1 MSAATQFFG
10 GGAGGDAAPANG
22 TDIRF
27 TMVAMGGGG
36 GAAFAG
42 GGAGRLV
49 VLENGIVATGSTFT
63 IDIGAFGS
71 GVPVSGPSQPGTAT
85 TVSLNTPL
93 PNNYGYFGIT
103 NKITAEGGGGGGASL
118 NDGSVGGSGGGGGG
132 APASN
137 NPTPAGGAAIPS
149 VNPTSTGS
157 QSGKYFHSIQSY
169 GFPGGNGN
177 PGNSVGAS
185 GGGAGGSGGWGT
197 GTNGPGITLN
207 FTGSDVEYCF
217 GGGTGAL
224 SPWAPDVNI
233 PTATEYGSGG
243 FQYTPTASDTTKS
256 GLPGAVFIRYPTI
269 YAEASAVSGHDTGI
283 STSVTPG
290 YYTYVWHDPA
300 TPGSITF

>member
-36 GAAFAG
+36 GAAYAG

-49 VLENGIVATGSTFT
+49 VLENGIVATGSTLT

-71 GVPVSGPSQPGTAT
+71 GQPTSGFVQPGAAT

-103 NKITAEGGGGGGASL
+103 SKITAEGGGGGGDTS
-118 NDGSVGGSGGGGGG
+118 NDGGAGGSGGGGGAEPG
-132 APASN
+132 VN
-137 NPTPAGGAAIPS
+137 NPSPVGGAAIPS
-149 VNPTSTGS
+149 VRPTSTGS
-157 QSGKYFHSIQSY
+157 QSGKYFHSTQSY
-169 GFPGGNGN
+169 GFPGGTAIAGN
-177 PGNSVGAS
+177 AVGAT
-185 GGGAGGSGGWGT
+185 GGGAGGSGGWGL
-197 GTNGPGITLN
+197 GSNGPGIILN

-217 GGGTGAL
+217 GGGTNAP
-224 SPWAPDVNI
+224 SPWGTNSNI

-243 FQYTPTASDTTKS
+243 FQVNPTAPEASKS

-290 YYTYVWHDPA
+290 YYTYVWHDPN

>member
-27 TMVAMGGGG
+27 TMISMGGGG
-36 GAAFAG
+36 GAAYAG

-49 VLENGIVATGSTFT
+49 VLENGIVATGSTLT
-63 IDIGAFGS
+63 INIGRGGQGAPNG
-71 GVPVSGPSQPGTAT
+71 GNSQPGGAT
-85 TVSLNTPL
+85 TVGLNTPL
-93 PNNYGYFGIT
+93 PNNYGYFGIS
-103 NKITAEGGGGGGASL
+103 NKITAEGGGGGGTS
-118 NDGSVGGSGGGGGG
+118 NDDGNPGGSGGGGGAEPIG
-132 APASN
+132 SN
-137 NPTPAGGAAIPS
+137 PSPVGGAGSPS
-149 VNPTSTGS
+149 VSPTSTGS

-169 GFPGGNGN
+169 GFPGGTANAGN
-177 PGNSVGAS
+177 AQGGT
-185 GGGAGGSGGWGT
+185 GGGAGGSGGWGQ
-197 GTNGPGITLN
+197 GSNGPGITLN
-207 FTGSDVEYCF
+207 LTGSDVEYCF
-217 GGGTGAL
+217 GGDASSP
-224 SPWAPDVNI
+224 SPWGQSVNI

-243 FQYTPTASDTTKS
+243 FQTSPGVNDNTKW

-290 YYTYVWHDPA
+290 YYTYVWHDYD

>member
-49 VLENGIVATGSTFT
+49 VLENGIVATGSTLT
-63 IDIGAFGS
+63 INIGRGGQGA
-71 GVPVSGPSQPGTAT
+71 PVNGPSQPGTAT
-85 TVSLNTPL
+85 TISLNTPL
-93 PNNYGYFGIT
+93 PNNYGYFGIS
-103 NKITAEGGGGGGASL
+103 NKITAEGGGGGGIT
-118 NDGSVGGSGGGGGG
+118 NDDGNPGGSGGGGGAEPGAG
-132 APASN
+132 APA
-137 NPTPAGGAAIPS
+137 PVGGAAIPS
-149 VNPTSTGS
+149 SRPTSTGS

-169 GFPGGNGN
+169 GFPGGNGLA
-177 PGNSVGAS
+177 GNAVGAT
-185 GGGAGGSGGWGT
+185 GGGAGGSGGWGQ
-197 GTNGPGITLN
+197 GSNGPGLTLN
-207 FTGSDVEYCF
+207 LTGSDIEYCI
-217 GGGTGAL
+217 GGDTGIA
-224 SPWAPDVNI
+224 SPWGSSSNI

-243 FQYTPTASDTTKS
+243 FQQHPGVLDNVKWA
-256 GLPGAVFIRYPTI
+256 LPGAVFIRYPTI

-290 YYTYVWHDPA
+290 YYTYVWHDYN